1 MGTLYAYSLAPVL
14 SVALLLGFTAL
25 RLGRSA
31 MGLASFCLS
40 VAAWC
45 ASLLLCCVPATALV
59 GQRIAAVGAFVCA
72 GYIHVAY
79 DATRQAGRGLV
90 VLAYAVAIGT
100 TLAGIL
106 FPGLLY
112 DPVSLRQ
119 GPLFWPALGLAAAS
133 ATLPMALL
141 VHAHRRAAREERVQL
156 ARLMAGG
163 GIGLVGAWINAILL
177 SHGLPLPY
185 GMYVVLGSLLLL
197 PNVLRAHES
206 PRDRRLLDRSLLYAA
221 IAALLS
227 AGFLF
232 GVMSLVSQ
240 SAEPLLR
247 QYRWG
252 AMFLLFMAALA
263 FEPLRQQLQEALG
276 RRLLPGR
283 AGAAELAAELAT
295 QEARADQAQR
305 LAELGAFASA
315 VAHEVRNPLGIL
327 SAHLRVLARRGVDA
341 DTIESMEEQIRR
353 AERFIEDLLR
363 YGRPRPLEL
372 RMVDLP
378 ALIELAIGTARDG
391 LREAAP
397 AVEIERDLEEG
408 PKLVE
413 VDQAQLSQVLV
424 ILVDN
429 ALLALA
435 EAPVRRLRI
444 GARTMGERLRLTI
457 EDSGPGIP
465 PDLLPRL
472 FQPFVTGRKRGA
484 VRSGTGLGLAI
495 ARGIVER
502 HGGTLR
508 VRPPGAEANAGADA
522 GAGLGGACFEL
533 DLPRYQSVLA
543 AATAAA
549 SAPSSITPATPTTTM
564 TTTTTTTMK
573 GGAA

>member
-1 MGTLYAYSLAPVL
+1 MGTLYAYSLVPVL

-31 MGLASFCLS
+31 VGLASFCLS

-45 ASLLLCCVPATALV
+45 TSLLLCCIPGTALV
-59 GQRIAAVGAFVCA
+59 GQRVAAVGAFVCA
-72 GYIHVAY
+72 GYLHVAY
-79 DATRQAGRGLV
+79 DATRQAERGLV
-90 VLAYAVAIGT
+90 WLAYAVASAT
-100 TLAGIL
+100 LLAGML
-106 FPGLLY
+106 SPGLLY
-112 DPVSLRQ
+112 DPVSLRK
-119 GPLFWPALGLAAAS
+119 GPLFWPALSLAALS
-133 ATLPMALL
+133 ATLPLALL
-141 VHAHRRAAREERVQL
+141 LHAHRRAQTAPEERARLV
-156 ARLMAGG
+156 RLMAGG

-177 SHGLPLPY
+177 AHGLPLPY

-221 IAALLS
+221 ITALLS

-240 SAEPLLR
+240 SAEPLVR
-247 QYRWG
+247 QYRLG

-315 VAHEVRNPLGIL
+315 VAHEVRNPLGVL

-353 AERFIEDLLR
+353 AERFVEDLLR

-378 ALIELAIGTARDG
+378 ALIELTIGTARDG
-391 LREAAP
+391 LREATQ

-408 PKLVE
+408 PKLIE
-413 VDQAQLSQVLV
+413 VDQAQLAQVLV
-424 ILVDN
+424 ILLDN

-444 GARTMGERLRLTI
+444 AARTVGERLRLVI
-457 EDSGPGIP
+457 QDSGPGIP

-508 VRPPGAEANAGADA
+508 VRPSGGEATETA
-522 GAGLGGACFEL
+522 GAGTSLGGACFEIE
-533 DLPRYQSVLA
+533 LPRYQSVLA

-549 SAPSSITPATPTTTM
+549 AAPTTSATPATPATPATT
-564 TTTTTTTMK
+564 K